1 MAVTPLLLVLVIA
14 AVVATVTAVLRR
26 TPSYSERPV
35 RVVHAH
41 AGRTSVAAA
50 IAAVVVGL
58 LAAVAS
64 PLGIDPGAIGVR
76 GIVIICAA
84 ACAHLFA
91 RLVGELTWPRPEGE
105 VRRARLERRGLLDAA
120 PRWLVRT
127 TTVALAATTLTIAA
141 GAMMADPDGR
151 SYSYQ
156 VDEFTT
162 RWRMTVAD
170 PFPGLVYGIPAAVGL
185 LTVVLLALVAL
196 RVIADRP
203 ATSTADDSVED
214 GLLRASA
221 HRVLRTTAV
230 TCLVVTG
237 GLLWTGG
244 QAMTSAVADAGDTPV
259 LGVVVMVLGGAVLSA
274 AAVVLCVPAD
284 ARPRTARASAL

>member
-1 MAVTPLLLVLVIA
+1 MAVTPFLLVLVVA
-14 AVVATVTAVLRR
+14 AAVATVTAVLRR
-26 TPSYSERPV
+26 DPSYSERPV
-35 RVVHAH
+35 RAVHAH
-41 AGRTSVAAA
+41 AGWTSAAAA

-58 LAAVAS
+58 VAAVAS

-91 RLVGELTWPRPEGE
+91 TLVGELTWPRPEGQ

-120 PRWLVRT
+120 PRWLIRT
-127 TTVALAATTLTIAA
+127 TTVALAATTLTIAV

-151 SYSYQ
+151 SYSVQ

-162 RWRMTVAD
+162 QWRMTVGD
-170 PFPGLVYGIPAAVGL
+170 PFPGPVYGVPAAVGL
-185 LTVVLLALVAL
+185 LAVVLLALVAL

-203 ATSTADDSVED
+203 ATNTADDSVED
-214 GLLRASA
+214 GLRRASA

-230 TCLVVTG
+230 ACLVVTG
-237 GLLWTGG
+237 GLLWAGG

-259 LGVVVMVLGGAVLSA
+259 LGVVVLVLGGAVLSA

-284 ARPRTARASAL
+284 ARLRTTFASAL